1 MKEFPYFDEKLGV
14 NETNKIKWRESIFDK
29 ILKQVGHEND
39 KCHVK
44 YNQDLD
50 IYYNGKDEKVIVKEA
65 QTKKLNREGNKRES
79 QQLTWMRLIK
89 SWKKQIKP
97 KE

>member
-1 MKEFPYFDEKLGV
+1 M
-14 NETNKIKWRESIFDK
+14 
-29 ILKQVGHEND
+29 GHEND

-89 SWKKQIKP
+89 S
-97 KE
+97 